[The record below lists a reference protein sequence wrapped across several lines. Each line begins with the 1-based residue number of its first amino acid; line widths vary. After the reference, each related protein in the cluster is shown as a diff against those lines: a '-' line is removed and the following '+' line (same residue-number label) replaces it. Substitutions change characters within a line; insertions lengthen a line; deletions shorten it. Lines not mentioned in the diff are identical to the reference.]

1 MINQVVDGNVSP
13 DIFAKRPIISHVGT
27 ALVITS
33 PLCFAIIRRPTRIYD
48 IVTKVDEYGYP
59 LSEQHSCFESGG
71 SSFRFLVFVF
81 LTVQLVGMS
90 AYSWVTARHSLYYEA
105 LSINRTYLFR
115 LGILTFTVIMFSV
128 KQGFLEGNG
137 KLQWISVESSYS
149 EVIAFIVES
158 ACIVSPPLIFVLR
171 PILKK
176 CLSELSSRPASVAH
190 HNSDIMNGIS
200 SLGSS
205 SC

>member
-1 MINQVVDGNVSP
+1 M
-13 DIFAKRPIISHVGT
+13 
-27 ALVITS
+27 
-33 PLCFAIIRRPTRIYD
+33 
-48 IVTKVDEYGYP
+48 
-59 LSEQHSCFESGG
+59 
-71 SSFRFLVFVF
+71 
-81 LTVQLVGMS
+81 
-90 AYSWVTARHSLYYEA
+90 
-105 LSINRTYLFR
+105 
-115 LGILTFTVIMFSV
+115 TFTAIMFSV

-137 KLQWISVESSYS
+137 KLQWNESKSSYS
-149 EVIAFIVES
+149 EVTAFIMES
-158 ACIVSPPLIFVLR
+158 TCLVSPPLIFVLR

>member
-1 MINQVVDGNVSP
+1 
-13 DIFAKRPIISHVGT
+13 
-27 ALVITS
+27 
-33 PLCFAIIRRPTRIYD
+33 
-48 IVTKVDEYGYP
+48 
-59 LSEQHSCFESGG
+59 
-71 SSFRFLVFVF
+71 
-81 LTVQLVGMS
+81 
-90 AYSWVTARHSLYYEA
+90 
-105 LSINRTYLFR
+105 
-115 LGILTFTVIMFSV
+115 MFSA

-176 CLSELSSRPASVAH
+176 CLSELSSRPASVVRQ
-190 HNSDIMNGIS
+190 NSDSVNGIS

-205 SC
+205 SCYAM